1 MVKQDRARRT
11 YALVL
16 NAAAEE
22 FAAQGFA
29 GANLETIARR
39 TGLTKGALYGH
50 FPSKAAL
57 SAELTRR
64 FEQRW
69 QEALDAA
76 AYSDSAPVQVLDA
89 LLTNLADHVR
99 NDALFG
105 AGLRLVMDRA
115 WSEGLRAKQVQE
127 LQELLLRLVAVA
139 QEGGMVDRSHRPEV
153 LSRLLLAVLLGL
165 RHLSAGSPE
174 AQGDDSPQMW
184 RMLLPP
190 VRRAAPAELPEGS
203 PTPHAAQER

>member
-50 FPSKAAL
+50 FSSKAAL
-57 SAELTRR
+57 SAEVTRQ

-76 AYSDSAPVQVLDA
+76 AYSDSAPDQVLDA
-89 LLTNLADHVR
+89 LLTNLSDRVR

-115 WSEGLRAKQVQE
+115 WSEGLRAQQVQQ

-139 QEGGMVDRSHRPEV
+139 QDGGTIDRAHRPEV

-165 RHLSAGSPE
+165 RHLSAGSPG
-174 AQGDDSPQMW
+174 APDDDSPQMW
-184 RMLLPP
+184 RTLLPP
-190 VRRAAPAELPEGS
+190 VRRAAPGELPGGS
-203 PTPHAAQER
+203 PSRLAAQES